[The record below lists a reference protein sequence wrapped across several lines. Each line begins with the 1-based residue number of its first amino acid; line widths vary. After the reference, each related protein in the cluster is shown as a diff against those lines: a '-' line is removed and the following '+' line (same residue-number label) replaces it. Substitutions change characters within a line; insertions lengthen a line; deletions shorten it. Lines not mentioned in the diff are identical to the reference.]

1 MNLFVVANHHRQK
14 VAGEDHPPSASMHQ
28 FIAPICN
35 FDRRATRSSFDQIVS
50 ASKDEKQ
57 RDLLI
62 KLFLLLDIPDRIRD
76 ITAIL
81 DALMVALQIGLL

>member
-1 MNLFVVANHHRQK
+1 
-14 VAGEDHPPSASMHQ
+14 MHQ
-28 FIAPICN
+28 FIASICN
-35 FDRRATRSSFDQIVS
+35 FVRRATRSSFDQIVS